1 MPEEREGHEVSLL
14 GIDVGTTG
22 CKAVAFNVEGKM
34 LASAYQEYPLLSPRP
49 GWMELDAHQVT
60 EAIKAVIREVAG
72 GTQSD
77 PIRALSVSSQG
88 EAAVPLSKDG
98 EILYNTPISF
108 DTRTTEIAEW
118 WRTQLSPEEIFGI
131 TGMPLHPMY
140 TISKM
145 IWMREHEPDVFE
157 RVWKFLCYE
166 EYVFHLLGVP
176 PITDYSLAAR
186 QMAFDVRGKHWSK
199 KMLEIAG
206 LDERLFPD
214 AAPSG
219 TLVGTISNRVA
230 KDFGLPKGVAA
241 VTGGHDQLCNALG
254 SGVIEKGMAAYGV
267 GTVECIAP
275 TFERC
280 PEDLE
285 GMLRNNF
292 TCYPHVAPGL
302 QVTLAFNFTGGCLL
316 RWYRDTFGET
326 EKREAARK
334 GVDPYEV
341 IVSDL
346 PETPARVMVLP
357 HFTMTGTPHFDMHAK
372 GVLLGLTLET
382 TKADI
387 VKAILEG
394 VTFEMKLNVELL
406 EQAGIPIR
414 SMRITGGGAKSS
426 TWVQLKADIMGKPI
440 ASLHVSEGT
449 SAGAAILAG
458 LGIGAFDSVGEAV
471 AQWVKVKAI
480 FEPDPKKHARYEE
493 RFEIYKKIYPAVR
506 EINGLL

>member
-1 MPEEREGHEVSLL
+1 MSLL

-22 CKAVAFNVEGKM
+22 CKAVGFNVEGKI
-34 LASAYQEYPLLSPRP
+34 LASAYREYPLLSAQP

-60 EAIKAVIREVAG
+60 EAIKTVIREVAG
-72 GTQSD
+72 ATKSD

-88 EAAVPLSKDG
+88 EAAVPLSEDG

-118 WRTQLSPEEIFGI
+118 WRTQLSPEDIFEI

-140 TISKM
+140 TISRM
-145 IWMREHEPDVFE
+145 MWMREHEPEVFK
-157 RVWKFLCYE
+157 RIWKFLCYE
-166 EYVFHLLGVP
+166 EYVFYLLGVP

-186 QMAFDVRGKHWSK
+186 QMAFDVREKRWSK

-206 LDERLFPD
+206 LDEHLFPD
-214 AAPSG
+214 VAPSG
-219 TLVGTISNRVA
+219 TAVGTVSDHA
-230 KDFGLPKGVAA
+230 ASELGLPKGVTA

-254 SGVIEKGMAAYGV
+254 SGVIETGMAAYGV

-458 LGIGAFDSVGEAV
+458 LGIGEFDSVEEAV
-471 AQWVKVKAI
+471 AQWVKVKEV
-480 FEPDPKKHARYEE
+480 FEPDPKKHAPYEE

-506 EINGLL
+506 EINRLL

>member
-1 MPEEREGHEVSLL
+1 MSLL

-22 CKAVAFNVEGKM
+22 CKAVAFNAEGKI
-34 LASAYQEYPLLSPRP
+34 LASAYREYPLLSPQP
-49 GWMELDAHQVT
+49 GWMELDAHQVS

-72 GTQSD
+72 ATQSD

-88 EAAVPLSKDG
+88 EAAVPLSEDG

-118 WRTQLSPEEIFGI
+118 WRTQLSPEAVFGI
-131 TGMPLHPMY
+131 TGMPLHPMH
-140 TISKM
+140 TISRM
-145 IWMREHEPDVFE
+145 IWMREHEPAVFG

-166 EYVFHLLGVP
+166 EYVFYLLGVP

-186 QMAFDVRGKHWSK
+186 QMAFDVREKRWSGR
-199 KMLEIAG
+199 MLEDI
-206 LDERLFPD
+206 
-214 AAPSG
+214 
-219 TLVGTISNRVA
+219 
-230 KDFGLPKGVAA
+230 
-241 VTGGHDQLCNALG
+241 
-254 SGVIEKGMAAYGV
+254 
-267 GTVECIAP
+267 
-275 TFERC
+275 
-280 PEDLE
+280 E

-316 RWYRDTFGET
+316 RWYRDTFGEM
-326 EKREAARK
+326 EKQEAARK

-346 PETPARVMVLP
+346 PETPARVMILP

-372 GVLLGLTLET
+372 GVLMGLTLET
-382 TKADI
+382 TKTDI

-458 LGIGAFDSVGEAV
+458 LGIGEFDSLEEAV
-471 AQWVKVKAI
+471 AQWVKVKEV
-480 FEPDPKKHARYEE
+480 FEPDPKKHALYEE

-506 EINGLL
+506 EINRLLWRKRREVFQKRIFPVKSP